1 MVRVGKIMASCQR
14 LALCTKRFFWAP
26 SPSMDRPR
34 LGYGRL
40 IAENCINGK
49 KNVTTGGGGGKG
61 RGPEVEGRRKK
72 NPIFSPEWRGEVTK
86 ISRIEE
92 AKL

>member
-1 MVRVGKIMASCQR
+1 M
-14 LALCTKRFFWAP
+14 
-26 SPSMDRPR
+26 
-34 LGYGRL
+34 
-40 IAENCINGK
+40 
-49 KNVTTGGGGGKG
+49 
-61 RGPEVEGRRKK
+61 EGRRKK

>member
-1 MVRVGKIMASCQR
+1 MVRAGKIMASCQR

-61 RGPEVEGRRKK
+61 RAPKWRVGEKKIQFFPPNGGARLRR
-72 NPIFSPEWRGEVTK
+72 
-86 ISRIEE
+86 
-92 AKL
+92 